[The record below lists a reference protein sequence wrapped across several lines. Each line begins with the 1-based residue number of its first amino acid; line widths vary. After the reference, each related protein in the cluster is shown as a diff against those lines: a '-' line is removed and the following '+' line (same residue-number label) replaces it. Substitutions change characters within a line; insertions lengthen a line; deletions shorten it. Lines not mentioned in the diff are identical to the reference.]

1 MNNSESKNVLVVSA
15 GQKSARQASELLIVA
30 ELLSIIKGS
39 VTVKTATSFNNL
51 EDGVVD
57 VDTIIEKYSQKS
69 DGAKIIYLQEPLL
82 SPLMLE
88 AHDARVS
95 VPELLMMKHP
105 MLRENPLAVELVH
118 YHMGFGMDR
127 NPKSIVHLSHAIQVL
142 DSTVVPK
149 MVGNSGNV
157 YKEIQ
162 GKIEEWMKDES
173 LEVKNAQIEGN
184 AFKKDVAIACIVI
197 SATDRKKFSM
207 QNLLKNLQ
215 DEDGNPCAF
224 LAVVIKDQ
232 PEGKEKSLELYFAP
246 WAEDMIKRVKDAFI
260 DHNFRSGPHVGDR
273 KNPTFV
279 TTEDIDPSEVINI
292 IEEGY
297 DYVSNNVVAN
307 MESVP
312 AEEVA
317 VD

>member
-1 MNNSESKNVLVVSA
+1 MNSESKNVLVVSA

-30 ELLSIIKGS
+30 ELLRMIDGSIA
-39 VTVKTATSFNNL
+39 VKTATSFNNL

-57 VDTIIEKYSQKS
+57 VDDVIEKHSKNS
-69 DGAKIIYLQEPLL
+69 NGAKIIYLGAPLL

-142 DSTVVPK
+142 DSAVVPT
-149 MVGNSGNV
+149 MIGNSGNV

-162 GKIEEWMKDES
+162 GKIKEWMNDES
-173 LEVKNAQIEGN
+173 LTVATIQIEGD

-207 QNLLKNLQ
+207 QNLLKNLRG
-215 DEDGNPCAF
+215 ENGESCAF

-232 PEGKEKSLELYFAP
+232 PEGKEKSLELYTAP
-246 WAEDMIKRVKDAFI
+246 WAEDMVKHVKDAFI
-260 DHNFRSGPHVGDR
+260 DHEFRFGPRVGER

-279 TTEDIDPSEVINI
+279 STEEIDPSEVINI

-297 DYVSNNVVAN
+297 DFVSDKVVAN